1 MYFNSFPKTLYAFD
15 LQNDSPAVVTN
26 IFARFK
32 LRSQVLTNAYSYYKY
47 QLQDGDTP
55 EIVAYKQY
63 GDATYHWIICLT
75 NSLND
80 PQFDFPLPRDALER
94 KIVKQYNLNSITEAY
109 STVHHYE
116 LEVVNTLNI
125 VNGPSTVETKKYTVT
140 LDQYN
145 YSTNALSTITLNTP
159 SNQLYHFHAN
169 NSNTSTANTASL
181 AVKRTYKAVNVYDHE
196 EKLNEEKREIVLLKK
211 QYIEP
216 LLIELET
223 ILND

>member
-125 VNGPSTVETKKYTVT
+125 VNGPPTVETKKYTVT